1 MDAVTRPLTK
11 AQVPTETE
19 VKELYEKITS
29 DPDKIEWEVI
39 VFQQPYPSRR
49 KYYIMLMTLVSMLMM
64 FLIAFAAME
73 FDFIAAISES
83 LTWILFGAAILSSL
97 TIGKITLF
105 PRFRH
110 HYILSRYGL
119 ITESHVHSSKI
130 GNAILRK
137 LLAVAAVGSLAAV
150 FIIGPSALAG
160 FAGLGVTWLVL
171 SGANLDKYMLLQR
184 ISTYDDIFFLR
195 EHDDSDEPRDLFL
208 LFHRF
213 MKFSETEDNEIE
225 FKEYKFFSTQI
236 YCQQGNKDKIISMIN
251 GFYPYGQIP
260 SDKKDIFDELYEYVP
275 PQEIKDI
282 VAQTSPHRDDAE
294 QCS

>member
-1 MDAVTRPLTK
+1 MEQVSRPLTK
-11 AQVPTETE
+11 AKVPTEME
-19 VKELYEKITS
+19 VKDLYEKINS

-39 VFQQPYPSRR
+39 AFQQPYPSRR
-49 KYYIMLMTLVSMLMM
+49 KYYVMLMTLISVLFSFLIL
-64 FLIAFAAME
+64 LIAFE
-73 FDFIAAISES
+73 FNVIAAITEPFTWPMYGIVIFAS
-83 LTWILFGAAILSSL
+83 LTL
-97 TIGKITLF
+97 GKITLF

-119 ITESHVHSSKI
+119 ITEDHVHSSKT

-171 SGANLDKYMLLQR
+171 SGTNLDKYMLSQR

-208 LFHRF
+208 LFHRYTNY
-213 MKFSETEDNEIE
+213 KEDENNIEIE
-225 FKEYKFFSTQI
+225 DYDFFSTSI
-236 YCQQGNKDKIISMIN
+236 YCQQGDKDKIISMIN

-282 VAQTSPHRDDAE
+282 VAQTSPHLDNAE

>member
-19 VKELYEKITS
+19 VKDLYEKINS

-39 VFQQPYPSRR
+39 AFQQPYPSRR

-83 LTWILFGAAILSSL
+83 LTWILFGVAILSSL

-105 PRFRH
+105 ARFRH

-119 ITESHVHSSKI
+119 ITESHVHSSKT

-236 YCQQGNKDKIISMIN
+236 YCQQGDKDKIISMIN
-251 GFYPYGQIP
+251 GLYPYGQIP

-275 PQEIKDI
+275 PQEIKDL
-282 VAQTSPHRDDAE
+282 VAQTSPHRDAE

>member
-1 MDAVTRPLTK
+1 MDAVTRLLTK
-11 AQVPTETE
+11 AQIPTETE
-19 VKELYEKITS
+19 VKDLYEKITS

-39 VFQQPYPSRR
+39 AIQQPYPSRR
-49 KYYIMLMTLVSMLMM
+49 KYYIMLMTLISNFIIFFVILTAES
-64 FLIAFAAME
+64 
-73 FDFIAAISES
+73 FDFIKTITNV
-83 LTWILFGAAILSSL
+83 LTWEMFGWITFLSL
-97 TIGKITLF
+97 TIGKISLF

-119 ITESHVHSSKI
+119 ITESHIHSSKT

-213 MKFSETEDNEIE
+213 MKFSETENNEIE

-236 YCQQGNKDKIISMIN
+236 YCQKGDKDKIIAMIN

-282 VAQTSPHRDDAE
+282 VAQTSPHLDNVE
-294 QCS
+294 QCG

>member
-1 MDAVTRPLTK
+1 MDAFIRPDVK
-11 AQVPTETE
+11 ASVPTETE
-19 VKELYEKITS
+19 VKNLYEKINS

-39 VFQQPYPSRR
+39 AFQQPYPSRR
-49 KYYIMLMTLVSMLMM
+49 KYYVALMTIMLNLIIF
-64 FLIAFAAME
+64 FLILIGE
-73 FDFIAAISES
+73 SFDVMKAITDGFTWFMLGGVIFIS
-83 LTWILFGAAILSSL
+83 LTV
-97 TIGKITLF
+97 GKITLF

-119 ITESHVHSSKI
+119 ITESHVHSSKT

-236 YCQQGNKDKIISMIN
+236 YCQQGDKDKIISMIN
-251 GFYPYGQIP
+251 GLYPYGQIP

-275 PQEIKDI
+275 PQEIKDL
-282 VAQTSPHRDDAE
+282 VAQTSPHRDAE

>member
-1 MDAVTRPLTK
+1 MDAFIRPDVK
-11 AQVPTETE
+11 ASVPTETE
-19 VKELYEKITS
+19 VKELYEKINS

-39 VFQQPYPSRR
+39 TSDQAYPSRR
-49 KYYIMLMTLVSMLMM
+49 KYYIACTTVLFVLLMFMINLFVSS
-64 FLIAFAAME
+64 
-73 FDFIAAISES
+73 FDVVDTITHP
-83 LTWILFGAAILSSL
+83 LTWMMSGAAVFANL
-97 TIGKITLF
+97 TIGRITMFPLF
-105 PRFRH
+105 RY

-150 FIIGPSALAG
+150 FIIGPSALVG

-236 YCQQGNKDKIISMIN
+236 YCQQGDKDKIISMIN
-251 GFYPYGQIP
+251 GLYPYGQIP

-275 PQEIKDI
+275 PQEIKDL
-282 VAQTSPHRDDAE
+282 VAQTSPHRDAE

>member
-1 MDAVTRPLTK
+1 MEQVSRPLTK

-19 VKELYEKITS
+19 VKDLYEKITS
-29 DPDKIEWEVI
+29 DPDKVEWEVI
-39 VFQQPYPSRR
+39 AFQQPYPSRR
-49 KYYIMLMTLVSMLMM
+49 KYYVALMTLMLNLIMF
-64 FLIAFAAME
+64 FLILIGE
-73 FDFIAAISES
+73 SFDVMKAITDGFTWFMLGGVIFIS
-83 LTWILFGAAILSSL
+83 LTV
-97 TIGKITLF
+97 GKITLF

-150 FIIGPSALAG
+150 FIIGPSAIAG

-171 SGANLDKYMLLQR
+171 SGTNLDKYMLSQR

-208 LFHRF
+208 LFHRYTNY
-213 MKFSETEDNEIE
+213 KEDENNNIE
-225 FKEYKFFSTQI
+225 LEDYDFFLHQYI
-236 YCQQGNKDKIISMIN
+236 VNKGTKIKLS
-251 GFYPYGQIP
+251 
-260 SDKKDIFDELYEYVP
+260 L
-275 PQEIKDI
+275 
-282 VAQTSPHRDDAE
+282 
-294 QCS
+294 

>member
-1 MDAVTRPLTK
+1 MEQVSRPLTK
-11 AQVPTETE
+11 VQEPTEAE
-19 VKELYEKITS
+19 VKDLYEKINS
-29 DPDKIEWEVI
+29 DSDKIEWEVI
-39 VFQQPYPSRR
+39 AFQQPHPSRR
-49 KYYIMLMTLVSMLMM
+49 KYYVMLMTLISVLFSFFIL
-64 FLIAFAAME
+64 LIAFE
-73 FDFIAAISES
+73 FNVIAAITEPF
-83 LTWILFGAAILSSL
+83 TWPMYGAVIFASL

-119 ITESHVHSSKI
+119 ITESHVHSSKA

-213 MKFSETEDNEIE
+213 MKFSETENNEIE

-236 YCQQGNKDKIISMIN
+236 YCQQGDKDKIISMIN

-282 VAQTSPHRDDAE
+282 VAQTSPHLDNAE

>member
-19 VKELYEKITS
+19 VKDLYEKITS

-49 KYYIMLMTLVSMLMM
+49 KYYIMLMTLISNFIIFFVILTAES
-64 FLIAFAAME
+64 
-73 FDFIAAISES
+73 FDFIKTITNVF
-83 LTWILFGAAILSSL
+83 TWEIFGWITFLSL

-119 ITESHVHSSKI
+119 ITESHVHSSKT

-150 FIIGPSALAG
+150 FIIGPSALVG

-171 SGANLDKYMLLQR
+171 SGTNLDKYMLSQR
-184 ISTYDDIFFLR
+184 VSKHEDIFFLR
-195 EHDDSDEPRDLFL
+195 EHNDYDEPRDYFL
-208 LFHRF
+208 IHHRYCSF
-213 MKFSETEDNEIE
+213 NETEEREIE
-225 FKEYKFFSTQI
+225 FIEYDFFATSIFCEKGKKKFI
-236 YCQQGNKDKIISMIN
+236 IDKLN
-251 GFYPYGQIP
+251 DYHPYGNIP
-260 SDKKDIFDELYEYVP
+260 SEKIDLFSGAVRFFPPEDVIELEA
-275 PQEIKDI
+275 K
-282 VAQTSPHRDDAE
+282 TSPHRDDAE
-294 QCS
+294 KCS